1 MHQSQCAVKVLTKDS
16 EMKTL
21 DSRMNQNKELC
32 SIRDEGRPFGIG
44 LQDQVSNHL
53 RVIRIKSACG
63 ERLRKRWNLRFHQ
76 VCTEKMNESEPPM
89 QRRKCKDVIETKL
102 FALAWDKVWK
112 VPVYCLSGDR
122 RRGGMSSD
130 TGFCREHGNLS
141 FRCEGRLS
149 SGSPIRDRVPTL
161 GTGADQSVVVMKFAK
176 ANGAKGLNHSVR
188 FMRQPIWEEQNE

>member
-1 MHQSQCAVKVLTKDS
+1 
-16 EMKTL
+16 MKTL

-102 FALAWDKVWK
+102 LALAWDKVWK
-112 VPVYCLSGDR
+112 KPVYCPSDDR
-122 RRGGMSSD
+122 RTGGMSSD

-141 FRCEGRLS
+141 FRYRGKAT
-149 SGSPIRDRVPTL
+149 SGSTTRVIVPMRS
-161 GTGADQSVVVMKFAK
+161 TGADQLVVVMKFAK
-176 ANGAKGLNHSVR
+176 ANGAKGLNDSVFILSQLEIGR
-188 FMRQPIWEEQNE
+188 ARL